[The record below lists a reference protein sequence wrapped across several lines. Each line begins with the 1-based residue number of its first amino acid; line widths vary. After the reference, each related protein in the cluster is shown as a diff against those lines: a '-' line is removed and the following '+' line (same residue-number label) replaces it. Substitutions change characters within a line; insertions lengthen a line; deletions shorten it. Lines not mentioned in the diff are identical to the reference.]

1 MLQNKLIINEE
12 INIRS
17 LTKSREARMASLE
30 QDYVTKALFIVFDV
44 VIVFVGVRVFDI
56 LAQFSLHQLHLHT
69 QVMHLLDVAHA
80 R

>member
-1 MLQNKLIINEE
+1 
-12 INIRS
+12 
-17 LTKSREARMASLE
+17 MASLE